1 MLSTSAQ
8 QLKEIGASLGLEGT
22 DLLNFI
28 KEQQKMERE
37 DREKERER
45 QREERALEEQRKEKE
60 EQRKR
65 EEKER
70 EAAEKE
76 KERAF
81 IREEAE
87 RRTKLLLAEEEVKDK
102 QRQYEL
108 EKARMAFEQEIE
120 RSKLTSEQR
129 QEEERERHRSE
140 LEKYEKQMQ
149 ARERGYMFPPSQI
162 QVGVSHREAG
172 DEAVDLMQMLEE
184 VAQVAD
190 VSRASMD
197 EDGSQSFGRSYGK
210 APKMPYFDEEHDF
223 MDSYLSPFERFTTC
237 QRWNKVDRALYLS
250 ALLRGR
256 ALDVYSRLPADQVNN
271 YDQLKAALLK
281 RYQLSADVF
290 KVRFRSAKPEPG
302 ETPTQFLTRIDNYL
316 QRWIELA
323 KAEKSFDGLKT
334 LVVQEQYFSICPK
347 EMAMHLKEGRPK
359 TIQELE
365 TRQRIMWRPTL
376 VILSLELIRSH
387 PIPEV

>member
-37 DREKERER
+37 DRDKERER

-172 DEAVDLMQMLEE
+172 DEAVDLIQMPEE

-197 EDGSQSFGRSYGK
+197 EGGSQSFGRSYGK

-223 MDSYLSPFERFTTC
+223 MDSYLSRFERFATC
-237 QRWNKVDRALYLS
+237 QRWNKVDWALYLS

-256 ALDVYSRLPADQVNN
+256 ALDVYSRLPADQANN

-281 RYQLSADVF
+281 RYQLSADGF

-302 ETPTQFLTRIDNYL
+302 ETPTRFLTRIDNYL